1 MLNEDFKT
9 RLDAAINELI
19 VMYPDNVK
27 LRELL
32 KVKSAS
38 KSEYENYLAQILL
51 ELPLSNRERRRIRKA
66 DRQQALKARKRK

>member
-1 MLNEDFKT
+1 MTEQDFKT

-19 VMYPDNVK
+19 VMYPDNAK

-32 KVKSAS
+32 KIKSAS
-38 KSEYENYLAQILL
+38 KSDYENYLGQILL

-66 DRQQALKARKRK
+66 DRQEALKARKRK